1 MTNCCLYNDSS
12 HKTIFPNL
20 RKYDKISYMQAKLF
34 RSSKR
39 IFDCRLN
46 ETKEM
51 VAATALREVIKK
63 NHPVVGDNVIVQK
76 NSFNEYEITE
86 IVPRENE
93 VFRKIIRT
101 NQKKV
106 IATNVDVILIIVSI
120 SKPDYKP
127 GLIDRYLTRAVQ
139 WDIPAAIVLNK
150 MDEFDDQ
157 FDLDFELAKFKYIGV
172 EVFQINSKDPTDG
185 RFLDDFNTLKN
196 KLHNKT
202 AICLGQS
209 GVGKSKL
216 ITALSSGK
224 VELLS
229 SRLAKGIKKGAHTTT
244 WAELVDCENFLMI
257 DSPGVRSLSVQDI
270 DPEELPELF
279 PDLMPLFGNCQFQDC
294 KHEDNSKGCYF
305 HTLDPEVDE
314 DAIILGRLFSFIK
327 MRDEVG
333 EIPHWE
339 R

>member
-1 MTNCCLYNDSS
+1 
-12 HKTIFPNL
+12 
-20 RKYDKISYMQAKLF
+20 MQAKVF

-39 IFDCRLN
+39 IFDCKLVDS
-46 ETKEM
+46 KEL
-51 VAATALREVIKK
+51 VPATALREVIKK

-76 NSFNEYEITE
+76 NDSNEYEITKVIE
-86 IVPRENE
+86 RENE
-93 VFRKIIRT
+93 VFRKIVRT

-106 IATNVDVILIIVSI
+106 IASNVDVILIVASI

-139 WDIPAAIVLNK
+139 WDIPAAIILNK

-157 FDLDFELAKFKYIGV
+157 FDLDFELAKFKHIGAS
-172 EVFQINSKDPTDG
+172 VFQINSVNANDE
-185 RFLDDFNTLKN
+185 RFIENFNTLQNNLK
-196 KLHNKT
+196 NKT

-224 VELLS
+224 IELLS

-244 WAELVDCENFLMI
+244 WAEMVDCENFLMI
-257 DSPGVRSLSVQDI
+257 DSPGIRSLSVQDI
-270 DPEELPELF
+270 DPEELPLLF
-279 PDLMPLFGNCQFQDC
+279 PDLMPLFGKCQFQNC
-294 KHEDNSKGCYF
+294 QHEDNSKGCYF
-305 HTLDPEVDE
+305 HTLDPEKVK
-314 DAIILGRLFSFIK
+314 DAIVLGRLFSFMR

-333 EIPHWE
+333 EIPHWQ

>member
-1 MTNCCLYNDSS
+1 MSQI
-12 HKTIFPNL
+12 K
-20 RKYDKISYMQAKLF
+20 AKLF

-39 IFDCRLN
+39 VFDCKLSKSN
-46 ETKEM
+46 EI
-51 VAATALREVIKK
+51 VSATALREVIKK
-63 NHPVVGDNVIVQK
+63 SHPVVGDNVLLQK
-76 NSFNEYEITE
+76 NEVTNEYEITE
-86 IVPRENE
+86 IEERENE
-93 VFRKIIRT
+93 VFRKIVRT
-101 NQKKV
+101 NKKKV
-106 IATNVDVILIIVSI
+106 IASNVDVILIVASV

-139 WDIPAAIVLNK
+139 WDIPAAIILNK

-157 FDLDFELAKFKYIGV
+157 FDLEFEIQKFNHLGV
-172 EVFQINSKDPTDG
+172 EVFQVSS
-185 RFLDDFNTLKN
+185 LDFTNQLYNASFKTLKDN
-196 KLHNKT
+196 LNNKT

-216 ITALSSGK
+216 ITALSDGK
-224 VELLS
+224 ADLLS
-229 SRLAKGIKKGAHTTT
+229 SRLAKGVEKGAHTTT
-244 WAELVDCENFLMI
+244 WAEIVDCENFLMI

-279 PDLMPLFGNCQFQDC
+279 PDLNPLFQYCKFPDC

-305 HTLDPEVDE
+305 HTLDAD
-314 DAIILGRLFSFIK
+314 DDHNAIILGRLFSFLK
-327 MRDEVG
+327 MRDEVD